1 MDASPPPRAPN
12 ARARL
17 PIVFERSESGGG
29 FCAPKPT
36 RDTPPSSARR
46 RGEWR
51 ESDRSGFATP
61 DPSRTSDANGEGFG
75 ECSRPEGGSSSD
87 GVVLSPGER
96 DCEGERF
103 ASVGAFVSSAHR
115 RRETLSPPRAQRLSD
130 PFRRHDRA
138 HAQPGRARAVPAE
151 TFEPGPG
158 PRRFSSPNAREGVP
172 GGYERD
178 REPDGECDEASSF
191 VTSET
196 SATPSAASCAATAGC
211 TLPRPVPAGRRLSA
225 PYERCPRV
233 PGRGVGSPRK
243 RRRARVSSSRV
254 SASSSANAAAASAP
268 KPKRLAAALP
278 KPIDDPPVS
287 ELAPSSR

>member
-29 FCAPKPT
+29 TTAPKPT

-103 ASVGAFVSSAHR
+103 ASAPSS
-115 RRETLSPPRAQRLSD
+115 LPPTAAER
-130 PFRRHDRA
+130 PFRRLARSAFPTRFADTIA
-138 HAQPGRARAVPAE
+138 PTLNPGARAPSPAE

-211 TLPRPVPAGRRLSA
+211 TPSSWYPPVAACLLRTSAASRSGSGRWLAAENDDARESRL
-225 PYERCPRV
+225 
-233 PGRGVGSPRK
+233 
-243 RRRARVSSSRV
+243 RAI